1 MVFDH
6 FSSVVM
12 GLLKMTIVKFE
23 KLAFTMGVFNR
34 GGAFKAN
41 STVSIPL
48 PIVNIYC
55 CGKKITLSLLNPPRL
70 QKTTVPK
77 FIINGVS
84 IVLFQVNI
92 VPQEIL
98 PRLTSVFKLY
108 KKYWMSSSETL

>member
-1 MVFDH
+1 MKILSLCGNGTFKNDDGEILKV
-6 FSSVVM
+6 
-12 GLLKMTIVKFE
+12 GLY
-23 KLAFTMGVFNR
+23 A
-34 GGAFKAN
+34 GGTFKAN

-98 PRLTSVFKLY
+98 PRLISVFKLY